1 MSTETLQEMENI
13 LKLQKKLHIEE
24 GPASIELRKDR
35 LNRCIAML
43 KEYNEEI
50 LDALQKDFGNRDPK
64 ASFFSEIISTIGVL
78 EHALKNIDKW
88 TKDEK
93 RPSNVNQP
101 FFIRLM
107 MGFLGS
113 KSYIKY
119 QPLGTVGVISPWNF
133 PVNLVLAPLAGIFAA
148 GNRTMIKP
156 SELTP
161 ATSEITKKMFEAYFD
176 KSEAAVFTGDAEVGA
191 AFSALPFDHL
201 LFTGGTQIGKKVMKA
216 ASENLVPVTLELG
229 GKSPVIVDEDANLS
243 EVAKKVM
250 RGKTMNAGQ
259 ICLAPDYLM
268 LPKGKSEEFANAS
281 SEVIGEMFED
291 LKYNEDYTSVINERH
306 YERINELVADA
317 KEKGAEVL
325 EINPADEDFEQQ
337 ELHKIPPTLVLN
349 PTDDMKI
356 MQEEIF
362 GPVLPVKE
370 YDDFNET
377 VSYVNSKERPLG
389 LYLFSKDK
397 DKEKKVLENTT
408 SGGVTLNDVIWH
420 IGQEEL
426 PFGGV
431 GPSGT
436 GSYHGHDGFKEFSH
450 AKAVYKQFSAD
461 LMAQMMPPYKGKMF
475 ESMKNQILKK

>member
-64 ASFFSEIISTIGVL
+64 ASFFSEIVSTIGVL
-78 EHALKNIDKW
+78 EHALKNIDKC

-268 LPKGKSEEFANAS
+268 LPKGKSKEFANAS

>member
-1 MSTETLQEMENI
+1 MSTETLQEMESV

-35 LNRCIAML
+35 LNRCIKMI
-43 KEYNEEI
+43 KEYSDEI
-50 LDALQKDFGNRDPK
+50 IDALQKDFGNRDPK
-64 ASFFSEIISTIGVL
+64 SSFLTEIASTIGVL
-78 EHALKNIDKW
+78 EHAIKNVDKW

-93 RPSNVNQP
+93 RPSNVDRP
-101 FFIRLM
+101 FFIRMLM
-107 MGFLGS
+107 GLLGS

-133 PVNLVLAPLAGIFAA
+133 PVNLILAPLGGIFAA
-148 GNRTMIKP
+148 GNRAMIKP

-161 ATSEITKKMFEAYFD
+161 ATSEVTKKMFEAYFD

-216 ASENLVPVTLELG
+216 ASDNLVPVTLELG
-229 GKSPVIVDEDANLS
+229 GKSPVIVDENADLS

-268 LPKGKSEEFANAS
+268 LPKGKSGEFAEAS
-281 SEVIGEMFED
+281 NKAVSEMFAD

-306 YERINELVADA
+306 YERINELVSDA
-317 KEKGAEVL
+317 KEKGAEVIQ
-325 EINPADEDFEQQ
+325 INPADEDFEQQ

-349 PTDDMKI
+349 PTDEMKI

-370 YDDFNET
+370 YEDFDET
-377 VSYVNSKERPLG
+377 VNYVNSKDRPLG

-397 DKEKKVLENTT
+397 SKEKKVLDNTT

-475 ESMKNQILKK
+475 ESMKNQIKK

>member
-1 MSTETLQEMENI
+1 MSTETLQEMESV

-35 LNRCIAML
+35 LNRCIKMI
-43 KEYNEEI
+43 KEYSDEI
-50 LDALQKDFGNRDPK
+50 IDALQKDFGNRDPK
-64 ASFFSEIISTIGVL
+64 SSFLTEIASTIGVL
-78 EHALKNIDKW
+78 EHAIKNVDKW

-93 RPSNVNQP
+93 RPSNVDRP
-101 FFIRLM
+101 FFIRMLM
-107 MGFLGS
+107 GLLGS

-133 PVNLVLAPLAGIFAA
+133 PVNLILAPLGGIFAA
-148 GNRTMIKP
+148 GNRAMIKP

-161 ATSEITKKMFEAYFD
+161 ATSEVTKKMFEAYFD

-216 ASENLVPVTLELG
+216 ASDNLVPVTLELG
-229 GKSPVIVDEDANLS
+229 VKCPVIVDEEVNLS

-268 LPKGKSEEFANAS
+268 LPKGKSEEFAKAS
-281 SEVIGEMFED
+281 NEAVSEMFAD

-306 YERINELVADA
+306 YERINELVSDA
-317 KEKGAEVL
+317 KEKGAEVIQ
-325 EINPADEDFEQQ
+325 INPADEDFEQQ

-349 PTDDMKI
+349 PTDEMKI

-370 YDDFNET
+370 YEDFDET
-377 VSYVNSKERPLG
+377 VNYVNSKDRPLG

-397 DKEKKVLENTT
+397 NKEKKVLDNTT

-475 ESMKNQILKK
+475 ESMKNQIKK

>member
-1 MSTETLQEMENI
+1 MSTETLQEMESI

-35 LNRCIAML
+35 LNRCIKMI
-43 KEYNEEI
+43 KEYSDEI
-50 LDALQKDFGNRDPK
+50 IDALQKDFGNRDPK
-64 ASFFSEIISTIGVL
+64 SSFLTEIASTIGVL
-78 EHALKNIDKW
+78 EHAIKNVDKW
-88 TKDEK
+88 SKDEK
-93 RPSNVNQP
+93 RPSNVDRP
-101 FFIRLM
+101 FFIRLL
-107 MGFLGS
+107 MGLLGS

-133 PVNLVLAPLAGIFAA
+133 PVNLILAPLGGIFAA

-161 ATSEITKKMFEAYFD
+161 ATSEVTKKMFEAYFD

-216 ASENLVPVTLELG
+216 ASDNLVPVTLELG

-268 LPKGKSEEFANAS
+268 LPKGKSEEFAKAS
-281 SEVIGEMFED
+281 NEAVSEMFAD

-306 YERINELVADA
+306 YERINELVSDA
-317 KEKGAEVL
+317 KDKGAEVIQ
-325 EINPADEDFEQQ
+325 INPADEDFEQQ

-349 PTDDMKI
+349 PTDEMKI

-370 YDDFNET
+370 YEDFDET
-377 VSYVNSKERPLG
+377 VNYVNSKDRPLG

-397 DKEKKVLENTT
+397 NKEKKVLDNTT

-475 ESMKNQILKK
+475 ESMKNQIKK

>member
-1 MSTETLQEMENI
+1 MSTETLQEMESV

-35 LNRCIAML
+35 LNRCISML
-43 KEYNEEI
+43 KEYSDEI
-50 LDALQKDFGNRDPK
+50 IEALQKDFGNRDPK
-64 ASFFSEIISTIGVL
+64 ASFFTEIVSTIGVL
-78 EHALKNIDKW
+78 EHAIKNIDKW
-88 TKDEK
+88 TQDEK

-119 QPLGTVGVISPWNF
+119 QPLGTIGVISPWNF

-161 ATSEITKKMFEAYFD
+161 ATSEVTKKMFEAYFD

-268 LPKGKSEEFANAS
+268 LPKGKGKEFADAS
-281 SEVIGEMFED
+281 SDAIGEMFKD
-291 LKYNEDYTSVINERH
+291 LKYNDDYTSVINERH
-306 YERINELVADA
+306 YDRINELVSDA
-317 KEKGAEVL
+317 KEKGAEVVQ
-325 EINPADEDFEQQ
+325 INPADEDFEQQ
-337 ELHKIPPTLVLN
+337 ELHKIPPTIVLN
-349 PTDDMKI
+349 PTEDMKI

-370 YDDFNET
+370 YDDFEET
-377 VSYVNSKERPLG
+377 VNYVNSKDRPLG

-397 DKEKKVLENTT
+397 NKEKKVLDNTT

-436 GSYHGHDGFKEFSH
+436 GSYHGYDGFKEFSH

-475 ESMKNQILKK
+475 ESMKNQVLKK

>member
-1 MSTETLQEMENI
+1 MSTETLQEMESI

-35 LNRCIAML
+35 LNRCIKMI
-43 KEYNEEI
+43 KEYSDEI
-50 LDALQKDFGNRDPK
+50 IDALQKDFGNRDPK
-64 ASFFSEIISTIGVL
+64 SSFLTEIASTIGVL
-78 EHALKNIDKW
+78 EHAIKNVDKW

-93 RPSNVNQP
+93 RPSNVDRP
-101 FFIRLM
+101 FFIRMLM
-107 MGFLGS
+107 GLLGS

-133 PVNLVLAPLAGIFAA
+133 PVNLILAPLGGIFAA

-161 ATSEITKKMFEAYFD
+161 ATSEVTKKMFEAYFD

-216 ASENLVPVTLELG
+216 ASDNLVPVTLELG
-229 GKSPVIVDEDANLS
+229 GKSPVIVDEEANLS

-268 LPKGKSEEFANAS
+268 LPKGKSHEFAKAS
-281 SEVIGEMFED
+281 NEAVSEMFAD

-306 YERINELVADA
+306 YERINELVSDA
-317 KEKGAEVL
+317 KEKGAEVIQ
-325 EINPADEDFEQQ
+325 INPADEDFEQQ

-349 PTDDMKI
+349 PTDEMKI

-370 YDDFNET
+370 YEDFDET
-377 VSYVNSKERPLG
+377 VNYVNSKDRPLG

-397 DKEKKVLENTT
+397 NKEKKVLDNTT

-475 ESMKNQILKK
+475 ESMKNQIKK